1 MRDGHVVQAAPPAE
15 VYLAPADP
23 EVARFVGEVNLLSA
37 TLRQGDPFAGDT
49 IKRARLAFG
58 H

>member
-1 MRDGHVVQAAPPAE
+1 VSPAPSVVE
-15 VYLAPADP
+15 FDDMV
-23 EVARFVGEVNLLSA
+23 SA

-49 IKRARLAFG
+49 IKRARIAFG

>member
-1 MRDGHVVQAAPPAE
+1 MV
-15 VYLAPADP
+15 
-23 EVARFVGEVNLLSA
+23 ST

-49 IKRARLAFG
+49 IERARIAFG